1 VRDRSTVRSRRK
13 TSAVNTLTLCTRH
26 ASLPLDNNA
35 AERSL
40 RRVAMGR
47 ANFLF
52 VGNEASGHHHAVLY
66 TLINSCQQH
75 GHNPVDYL
83 TDVLTRI
90 DDYPARDII
99 ELLPHR
105 WRPPDGSAH
114 VTTP

>member
-1 VRDRSTVRSRRK
+1 
-13 TSAVNTLTLCTRH
+13 
-26 ASLPLDNNA
+26 
-35 AERSL
+35 
-40 RRVAMGR
+40 MGR

-105 WRPPDGSAH
+105 WRPPDASAH